1 MTGARVI
8 EGSERRRG
16 RRPSSNG
23 REDNVPLTRRKE
35 MRKMGKMQKACD
47 TRAHTLNDAEGAGYG
62 EDGGNKTKQLNS
74 TQLK

>member
-16 RRPSSNG
+16 QRPSSNG

-47 TRAHTLNDAEGAGYG
+47 IRTHTLNDAEGAGYE
-62 EDGGNKTKQLNS
+62 EDGENNAHGRNL
-74 TQLK
+74 

>member
-16 RRPSSNG
+16 QRPSSNG
-23 REDNVPLTRRKE
+23 REDDVPLTRRKE

-47 TRAHTLNDAEGAGYG
+47 TRADTLNDAEDAGYG
-62 EDGGNKTKQLNS
+62 EDGEDETN
-74 TQLK
+74 